1 MFPIAM
7 SDSEFQVA
15 CVGDL
20 GEGSCISATD
30 IVYVAFR
37 QGVFE
42 KELETCVQKDV
53 QLNVNI
59 NDLPSSTSSFSSSV
73 C

>member
-1 MFPIAM
+1 M

-37 QGVFE
+37 Q
-42 KELETCVQKDV
+42 DV
-53 QLNVNI
+53 SKRNSKQPCKRTFCCKWIL
-59 NDLPSSTSSFSSSV
+59 
-73 C
+73 